1 MKTNFSQKTTIVQ
14 ILFRIVGIFLVSIL
28 IAFSS
33 IYLVT
38 KGELAERT
46 ENELTSVTEII
57 KQSIESTHEST
68 KTLEHLIDLR
78 LYTISKAIGEE
89 LKGRNIDEV
98 NAEELEKLKMKW
110 GLSEISL
117 LVPKPNGDIV
127 VQKSTEPK
135 EVGLSARNWGYWYIA
150 IKELLEGKEISVSK
164 GYSQKHYWVGPLS
177 LSDVV
182 DEHYKYAYYYDGTT
196 KFIINPF
203 VEAEDIYQFMQTSG
217 PTQLIEK
224 MKAGY
229 ENIHEIAV
237 INTEAYLKGPE
248 NKVVEPMSDIPVLYG
263 SHETK
268 LAEDSAI
275 FKELS
280 KTPGVKKIKF
290 EKGHSHLEKLYISL
304 PDERVL
310 VLLMNIDDQQAF
322 MTHLWILFAMIF
334 TLTVAVIF
342 IFSQAATRKPLKL
355 LNAERERLMVAEDF
369 KRTIELLPSAIYK
382 CRKEKDGRYILLY
395 SEGTYMEQRELTTER
410 VKGKYIEDIFSADF
424 TNKIIPAL
432 NGAYEEERAEFTFEQ
447 DNRTY
452 HHVIKA
458 ICDIEEPEV
467 VIELAG
473 YSVDITDRVKAD
485 EKIHQLALHDSLT
498 GLPNRVYFNEML
510 EQALQNQKGEKV
522 AVVFIDLD
530 NFKQVNDTLGH
541 EAGDQLLVQVTNLL
555 TKCIGSEAILA
566 RMGGDEFILLLPR
579 CGSKEEVERLCQH
592 IIQQLKQPFYIMD
605 QELFVTSSMGISIAP
620 DDGHTGKLLLKN
632 ADIAMYSSKNNGKN
646 NYHFYETHMSSDNLK
661 KMELQKD
668 LRQAL
673 QSGGDLYLV
682 YQPQLNLLTNQVVG
696 VEALLR
702 WNHPVRGMISPA
714 EFIPVAEESGLIEP
728 LGDWVIRQACQQF
741 IAWKEE
747 GIGPL
752 RMSVNI
758 SARQFR
764 HHDLAQK
771 ISRLLEETGMD
782 AQYLNLEITE
792 STSME
797 DISHT
802 IKVINQLRNM
812 GVDISIDD
820 FGTGYSSLNY
830 LKDFPINHLKI
841 DHSFIREM
849 KTNEAGK
856 AIVKTIIDM
865 AVNLNLQ
872 VVAEGV
878 EAKSELEMLRNMGC
892 HEIQGYYF
900 SRPVEP
906 ERLKVILADLL
917 LVAPEQS
924 PRILL

>member
-1 MKTNFSQKTTIVQ
+1 MKRNFSQKTTIVQ
-14 ILFRIVGIFLVSIL
+14 ILFRLVGIFFVSIF

-46 ENELTSVTEII
+46 ENELTSVTEMI

-68 KTLEHLIDLR
+68 KNLEHLIDLR

-89 LKGRNIDEV
+89 LKGRNIDEMS
-98 NAEELEKLKMKW
+98 AEELEKLKEKW

-127 VQKSTEPK
+127 VEKSSDPK
-135 EVGLSARNWGYWYIA
+135 EVGLNAKDWGYWYVA

-164 GYSQKHYWVGPLS
+164 GYSEKYYWVGPLS

-182 DEHYKYAYYYDGTT
+182 NKHYKYAYYYDGTT
-196 KFIINPF
+196 EFIINPF
-203 VEAEDIYQFMQTSG
+203 VEAGDIYQFMQTSG
-217 PTQLIEK
+217 PTQLIER

-229 ENIHEIAV
+229 ENINEIGV
-237 INTEAYLKGPE
+237 INTAAFLKGSE
-248 NKVVEPMSDIPVLYG
+248 NEVIEPMSDIPVLYG

-268 LAEDSAI
+268 LEEDREI
-275 FKELS
+275 FKTLS
-280 KTPGVKKIKF
+280 ETPGVKKIKF
-290 EKGHSHLEKLYISL
+290 EKGNSHLEKIYISL
-304 PDERVL
+304 PDKRVL
-310 VLLMNIDDQQAF
+310 VILMNMDDQQAF

-342 IFSQAATRKPLKL
+342 IFSQAATRKPLRL

-382 CRKEKDGRYILLY
+382 CRKDEDGRYILLY
-395 SEGTYMEQRELTTER
+395 SEGTYVEQKGLTTER
-410 VKGKYIEDIFSADF
+410 VRGKYIEDIFSADF

-432 NGAYEEERAEFTFEQ
+432 NRAYEEERAEFTFEH

-458 ICDIEEPEV
+458 ISDIEEPEV
-467 VIELAG
+467 VVELAG

-485 EKIHQLALHDSLT
+485 KKIHQLALHDSLT
-498 GLPNRVYFNEML
+498 GLPNRAYFNEML
-510 EQALQNQKGEKV
+510 EQALQDQKSGKV

-555 TKCIGSEAILA
+555 TKCIHSEAILA

-579 CGSKEEVERLCQH
+579 CSGKEEVERLCQR
-592 IIQQLKQPFYIMD
+592 IIDQLKWPFSIMD
-605 QELFVTSSMGISIAP
+605 HELFVTSSMGISMSP
-620 DDGHTGKLLLKN
+620 DDGHTRKMLLKN
-632 ADIAMYSSKNNGKN
+632 ADIAMYASKNKGKN
-646 NYHFYETHMSSDNLK
+646 SYHFYEAYMNSDHSK
-661 KMELQKD
+661 KMSLQKD

-682 YQPQLNLLTNQVVG
+682 YQPQLNLRTNQVVG

-702 WNHPVRGMISPA
+702 WNHPEKGMISPA

-728 LGDWVIRQACQQF
+728 LGDWVIRQACRQF

-747 GIGPL
+747 GIGPV

-758 SARQFR
+758 SPRQFR
-764 HHDLAQK
+764 HHDLARK
-771 ISRLLEETGMD
+771 IDRLIEETGMD
-782 AQYLNLEITE
+782 AHYLNLEITE
-792 STSME
+792 TTSME

-802 IKVINQLRNM
+802 IKVIKQLRNM

-849 KTNEAGK
+849 KTNKAGK

-872 VVAEGV
+872 VLAEGV
-878 EAKSELEMLRNMGC
+878 EAESELEMLRNMGC

-906 ERLKVILADLL
+906 EKLKAL
-917 LVAPEQS
+917 LVNDS
-924 PRILL
+924 SSMYI